1 MLGFGAPATL
11 ENPRRA
17 IWWWWLMR
25 DVQRIAIVD
34 PSDLTREPLRNLLL
48 GVETVW
54 LEAECSRYEFFIDV
68 ARQSS
73 PDAVVIALD
82 SDHNKAFQ
90 LIQQLTLEFPHT
102 PILAVSGRGDGQS
115 ILQALRAGTKEF
127 LTAPIVLEDLLL
139 ALQRLRTNRSASD
152 PNIVING
159 TGRTESLV
167 VSIVGSRGGVGC
179 TSLAVN
185 IGCAMAQDP
194 RYNTALVDL
203 DLALGDADV
212 ALDLIPDYTLAD
224 VAMNVDRLDMQFL
237 RRSLCK
243 HESGLSLLPHPVQ
256 MEDISLI
263 HEEHLG
269 RVIGL
274 LRASYSHLVFDLSKR
289 FTSTD
294 MTAMRMSDIVVVVAQ
309 LELTSIRNVVRMIHT
324 MDKEDGLGEKVK
336 IVVNRVG
343 SDEGDITLEKAQETI
358 GKPIYW
364 QIPNDFRAMFGAR
377 NAGVPLMTHA
387 PKSKVHQS
395 IVGLTNA
402 LCGKTAAEPAKK
414 ERRSFFSFR

>member
-1 MLGFGAPATL
+1 MK
-11 ENPRRA
+11 
-17 IWWWWLMR
+17 

-34 PSDLTREPLRNLLL
+34 PSDSTREPLRNLLL
-48 GVETVW
+48 GVESVW

-73 PDAVVIALD
+73 PDTVVIALD
-82 SDHNKAFQ
+82 SDHNKALQ
-90 LIQQLTLEFPHT
+90 LIQQITVEFPHI
-102 PILAVSGRGDGQS
+102 PILAVSSRGDGQS
-115 ILQALRAGTKEF
+115 ILQALRAGAKEF
-127 LTAPIVLEDLLL
+127 LTAPVVLEELLL
-139 ALQRLRTNRSASD
+139 AMQRLRSNRTVSNGSGDINLNVNGSAR
-152 PNIVING
+152 P
-159 TGRTESLV
+159 ESLV
-167 VSIVGSRGGVGC
+167 VSIVGSKGGVGC
-179 TSLAVN
+179 TSLGVN
-185 IGCAMAQDP
+185 LGCAMAQDP
-194 RYNTALVDL
+194 RYNVALVDL

-256 MEDISLI
+256 MEDIALI

-274 LRASYSHLVFDLSKR
+274 LRASYSHLIFDLSKR
-289 FTSTD
+289 FSPTD
-294 MTAMRMSDIVVVVAQ
+294 LTAMRMSDIVVLVVQ
-309 LELTSIRNVVRMIHT
+309 LELTSLRNVVRIMHA
-324 MDKEDGLGEKVK
+324 MDKEEGLGDK
-336 IVVNRVG
+336 IRVVMNRVG
-343 SDEGDITLEKAQETI
+343 SEDSDITLEKAQETI

-364 QIPNDFRAMFGAR
+364 QVPNDYKAMLGAR

-387 PKSKVHQS
+387 PRSKAHLS
-395 IVGLTNA
+395 LVGLANA